1 MSSRWFNSS
10 LLRSSCLNSRWVPV
24 LTGVLLASSMCTAS
38 ADNLS
43 VVRDLAS
50 RVGPIIGSAQACQ
63 NVARSRVQLI
73 VDKFQAV
80 IREAANNE
88 TERGDV
94 SRLFERYV
102 ADGRGAVSSGKTD
115 CKVAERQIADLE
127 QSIGV
132 ASPAPAPSPPADAV
146 APVAPVAPPAANA
159 ATVQAQPVPLNNPR
173 GVTDREIRFGIVIP
187 YTGSA
192 KENGQNYK
200 QGIDVAFAKINDAG
214 GVNGRLLK
222 LIPGDDGFEPAR
234 TVGVMKQLLEKDQVF
249 GFFGNLG
256 TPTAEVSVPYALEQ
270 RTLFYAPFTGGT
282 VVRHDPPDRY
292 VFNYRP
298 SFAEEADAA
307 VRYLLKIRKLKPNQI
322 AAFGENDAFGDQ
334 GFAGMAKAFRAL
346 GVSDASIL
354 RLTYNRNTIDVDEA
368 VNQLRLQKTQIRAIV
383 MTATT
388 RPAAKFIEKT
398 RDLFPGMI
406 YTNMSVSGA
415 TALAEELMLLGPRF
429 TENIIVTQTV
439 PAVSG
444 YSSEVLEFKNALA
457 KYAPGVTPDYL
468 ALEGFI
474 AANVLIDALKRCGPQ
489 VDTEKLVDVLENTRN
504 LDLGLG
510 ASLNFSRSDHQAS
523 HKLWGT
529 QMDRTGKFQP
539 IELE

>member
-1 MSSRWFNSS
+1 MLAGS
-10 LLRSSCLNSRWVPV
+10 L
-24 LTGVLLASSMCTAS
+24 GTAS

-50 RVGPIIGSAQACQ
+50 RVGPIVGSAQACQ
-63 NVARSRVQLI
+63 AIARPRIQLI

-80 IREAANNE
+80 IRESSSNE
-88 TERGDV
+88 TERADV
-94 SRLFERYV
+94 SRLFDRYM
-102 ADGRGAVSSGKTD
+102 ADGRGSVGAGKTD
-115 CKVAERQIADLE
+115 CKAADRQLAELE
-127 QSIGV
+127 QSVGTSS
-132 ASPAPAPSPPADAV
+132 SPPPPSSPTPSAAAPPADATV
-146 APVAPVAPPAANA
+146 PAVANA
-159 ATVQAQPVPLNNPR
+159 APAPAAAAPNVAAAPAQALPFGNVR
-173 GVTDREIRFGIVIP
+173 GVTEHEIRFGIVIP

-200 QGIDVAFAKINDAG
+200 QGIDVAFAKINDTG

-234 TVGVMKQLLEKDQVF
+234 TVGVMKNLLEKEQVF

-270 RTLFYAPFTGGT
+270 RTLFYAPFTGGS

-292 VFNYRP
+292 VFNFRP
-298 SFAEEADAA
+298 SFVEEADAA
-307 VRYLLKIRKLKPNQI
+307 VRYLLKVRKLKPNQI
-322 AAFGENDAFGDQ
+322 VAFGENDAFGEQ
-334 GFAGMAKAFRAL
+334 GFAGMTKAYRAL
-346 GVSDASIL
+346 GLSDTSIL
-354 RLTYNRNTIDVDEA
+354 RVTYNRNTIDVDEA
-368 VNQLRLQKTQIRAIV
+368 VNQLRQQKTPIRAVV

-398 RDLFPGMI
+398 HDLFPGLI

-415 TALAEELMLLGPRF
+415 TALSEELMLLGPRY
-429 TENIIVTQTV
+429 TDNVIVTQAV

-444 YSSEVLEFKNALA
+444 YSSEVLDFKNALV

-468 ALEGFI
+468 AFEGFI

-489 VDTEKLVDVLENTRN
+489 VDTERLVDVLESTRN

-510 ASLNFSRSDHQAS
+510 APLNFSRSDHQAS

-529 QMDRTGKFQP
+529 QLMKDGKYQA

>member
-24 LTGVLLASSMCTAS
+24 LSGVLLASSMGAAS

-43 VVRDLAS
+43 VVRDLAG
-50 RVGPIIGSAQACQ
+50 RVGPIVGSAQACQ

-102 ADGRGAVSSGKTD
+102 ADGRGAVNSGKTD

-127 QSIGV
+127 QSIGA
-132 ASPAPAPSPPADAV
+132 ASPAPAPSPPADTT
-146 APVAPVAPPAANA
+146 APIAPAAANA
-159 ATVQAQPVPLNNPR
+159 ATVPTQPVPPNNPR

-200 QGIDVAFAKINDAG
+200 QGIDVAFAKINDDG

-234 TVGVMKQLLEKDQVF
+234 TVGVMKNLMEKEQVF

-256 TPTAEVSVPYALEQ
+256 TPTAEVSVPFALEQ

-334 GFAGMAKAFRAL
+334 GFAGMAKAYRAL

-368 VNQLRLQKTQIRAIV
+368 VNQLRLQKTPIRAIV

-510 ASLNFSRSDHQAS
+510 AALNFSRSDHQAS

>member
-1 MSSRWFNSS
+1 MLSWWYNSN
-10 LLRSSCLNSRWVPV
+10 LLRNSCLNFCWAPFLSS
-24 LTGVLLASSMCTAS
+24 VLLASSIGAAS

-50 RVGPIIGSAQACQ
+50 RVGPIVGAAQACQ
-63 NVARSRVQLI
+63 GIARPRVQLI

-80 IREAANNE
+80 IRDASNNE
-88 TERGDV
+88 TERADA

-102 ADGRGAVSSGKTD
+102 VDGRGSVTAGKID

-127 QSIGV
+127 QSIGGAPPQPQ
-132 ASPAPAPSPPADAV
+132 ASAPADAI
-146 APVAPVAPPAANA
+146 APPPAANV
-159 ATVQAQPVPLNNPR
+159 ATAPAQPLPATNVR
-173 GVTDREIRFGIVIP
+173 GVTDHEIRFGIVIP

-200 QGIDVAFAKINDAG
+200 QGIDVAFAKINEAG

-222 LIPGDDGFEPAR
+222 LIPADDGFEPKR
-234 TVGVMKQLLEKDQVF
+234 TVGVMKQLIENEQVF

-270 RTLFYAPFTGGT
+270 RTLFFAPFTGGT

-307 VRYLLKIRKLKPNQI
+307 VRYLLKVRKLKPNQI
-322 AAFGENDAFGDQ
+322 IAFGENDAFGDQ
-334 GFAGMAKAFRAL
+334 GYAGMAKAYRAL
-346 GVSDASIL
+346 GISDASIL

-368 VNQLRLQKTQIRAIV
+368 VNMLKQQKAPIRAVV

-398 RDLFPGMI
+398 HDLFPGLI

-429 TENIIVTQTV
+429 TDNIIVTQAV

-444 YSSEVLEFKNALA
+444 YSSEVIEFKTALA
-457 KYAPGVTPDYL
+457 KYFPGVTPDYL
-468 ALEGFI
+468 SLEGFI
-474 AANVLIDALKRCGPQ
+474 AANLLIDALKRCGPQ
-489 VDTEKLVDVLENTRN
+489 VDTERLVDALESTRN

-510 ASLNFSRSDHQAS
+510 APLNLSRSDHQAS

-529 QMDRTGKFQP
+529 QMDKNGKFQP